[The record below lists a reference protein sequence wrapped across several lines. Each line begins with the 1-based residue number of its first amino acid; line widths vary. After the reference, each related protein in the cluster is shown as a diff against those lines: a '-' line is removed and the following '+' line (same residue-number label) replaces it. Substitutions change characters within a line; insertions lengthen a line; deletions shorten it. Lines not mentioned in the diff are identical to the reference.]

1 VYGKG
6 DICQTIK
13 PGDFE
18 GNENLHYE
26 VSPRNIEKKPLPN
39 PFLANQHGKK
49 RNLET
54 EDDDEEFDADLTV
67 IGGTSSEWIVNGIR
81 IRERL
86 TAFQSTILPRTKP
99 EYYDILF
106 FNSHIDGFLQTLD
119 ESIITQML
127 SDISDKETE
136 NVVESKIELSLDR
149 LIDRDI
155 KKTKEKLKQ
164 VKEKDTGSFESIFA
178 LSFVRHM

>member
-1 VYGKG
+1 VYGKD
-6 DICQTIK
+6 DICTPEQTIK

-18 GNENLHYE
+18 GNKNLCYE
-26 VSPRNIEKKPLPN
+26 ILPRNIEKKPLPN
-39 PFLANQHGKK
+39 PFLANQQGKK

-136 NVVESKIELSLDR
+136 NVVESKIELSIR
-149 LIDRDI
+149 
-155 KKTKEKLKQ
+155 
-164 VKEKDTGSFESIFA
+164 SSY
-178 LSFVRHM
+178 